1 MRTARS
7 LSISNS
13 EALVAKR
20 YQTAGFI
27 VLAAIFLALVLAML
41 LLLTEL
47 LQTPGSAVERK
58 RAIEQRPADSIDTLI
73 IGNSH
78 AYCTFDP
85 SVMEQITGKRVFN
98 AGMPDQKIDIM
109 YYNLLEILKKQKPD
123 TIIMEGF
130 AFGRS
135 DSAYQGYIADMDA
148 MNPGFNKLKA
158 CFEIYPDKY
167 DALRMFISLYRSHN
181 NWKKPSIIK
190 DNLKYMLGIDKP
202 DKSFNGFYALSTRM
216 SGRTL
221 QKYKDAESIKFAP
234 VIDDY
239 TADYFRRIVKLC
251 REKGIRL
258 IIAMAPFNDVYQEKV
273 DYPAFSKKLSE
284 LTESEGVELVDFNML
299 YSEVGIEYGDFED
312 AFHHAQH
319 LNKWGAEKV
328 SRYMANYL
336 FTRALPS

>member
-1 MRTARS
+1 MRTARN
-7 LSISNS
+7 LSTSNS
-13 EALVAKR
+13 EDNNKK
-20 YQTAGFI
+20 YWTAGYF
-27 VLAAIFLALVLAML
+27 VLSAIFLALVISMFLF
-41 LLLTEL
+41 LTAL

-58 RAIEQRPADSIDTLI
+58 RAMEQRPANSIDTLI

-85 SVMEQITGKRVFN
+85 AVMEQTNGEKVFN

-109 YYNLLEILKKQKPD
+109 YYNLLETLKTQKPG

-135 DSAYQGYIADMDA
+135 DSVYQGYIADMDA
-148 MNPGFNKLKA
+148 MDPGFNKLKA

-167 DALRMFISLYRSHN
+167 DAVRMFISLYRSHN
-181 NWKKPSIIK
+181 NWKKPTIIK
-190 DNLKYMLGIDKP
+190 DNLKYMLGMDKP
-202 DKSFNGFYALSTRM
+202 DKDFSGFYPLDSRM
-216 SGRTL
+216 SDATL

-239 TADYFRRIVKLC
+239 TTDYFRRVVKLC
-251 REKGIRL
+251 HDRGIRL
-258 IIAMAPFNDVYQEKV
+258 VVSMAPFNDVYQKKV
-273 DYPAFSKKLSE
+273 NYPAFNQKLAELCKSE
-284 LTESEGVELVDFNML
+284 DVELVDFNML
-299 YSEVGIEYGDFED
+299 YKQVGIEYGDFED

-328 SRYMANYL
+328 SKYMAEYL
-336 FTRALPS
+336 LGQK